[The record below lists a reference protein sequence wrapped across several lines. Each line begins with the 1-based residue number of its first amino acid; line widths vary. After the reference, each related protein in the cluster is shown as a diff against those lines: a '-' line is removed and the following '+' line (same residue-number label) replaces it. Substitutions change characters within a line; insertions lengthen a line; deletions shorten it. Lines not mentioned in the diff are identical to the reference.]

1 MKNQLI
7 RFSIASTM
15 AIGACAVAPYAIA
28 ATTVTVPNGSFET
41 PNVTGIAPYF
51 AQHTESGTPILGIWV
66 RYGTG
71 NFGAVV
77 EGGRYGVSPTGLD
90 GTQFGDQTTRAGT
103 GVFQDIAPYDGTG
116 LADQYWQADMIYSF
130 TAGVFTRSDN
140 AALATDRMDIKL
152 FSRTAINAG
161 ADVHGLVTVLGSG
174 VTTGSLTDFSM
185 SVTTSASDTFIGQP
199 IGIWFDSVS
208 GVSRDWGYDNIRLSF
223 APVPEASTLMSCILG
238 ATFLLRRR
246 R

>member
-7 RFSIASTM
+7 RFSITSTM
-15 AIGACAVAPYAIA
+15 AISACAVASCALA
-28 ATTVTVPNGSFET
+28 ATTVTVPSGSFET

-51 AQHTESGTPILGIWV
+51 AQHTESGTPIIGTWV

-90 GTQFGDQTTRAGT
+90 GTQFGDQTTRAAT

-116 LADQYWQADMIYSF
+116 LADQYWQADMVYSF
-130 TAGVFTRSDN
+130 TVGVFTRSDN

-152 FSRTAINAG
+152 FSRTAIDAG
-161 ADVHGLVTVLGSG
+161 ADVHGLLSVFGSDVTAD
-174 VTTGSLTDFSM
+174 SLTDFSF
-185 SVTTSASDTFIGQP
+185 SVTTSATDTYIGQP

-208 GVSRDWGYDNIRLSF
+208 GVDKDWGYDNIRLSF
-223 APVPEASTLMSCILG
+223 APVPEVSSLMSG
-238 ATFLLRRR
+238 AWGAIVLLRRR